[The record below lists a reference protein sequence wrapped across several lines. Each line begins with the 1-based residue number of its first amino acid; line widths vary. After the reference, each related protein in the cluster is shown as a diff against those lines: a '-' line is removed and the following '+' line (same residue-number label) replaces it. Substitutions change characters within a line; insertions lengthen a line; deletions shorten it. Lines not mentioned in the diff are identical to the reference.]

1 MSRKKVEKILFFS
14 KTLDFLE
21 HYLPEQALKSRNTIE
36 TYRDALTV
44 FRRYITD
51 TMSLSLRTFSF
62 EDCTHDFLLSYI
74 EFLHK
79 NGNSETTCNNRLAA
93 LRAYLWYAADCDIAL
108 QSVALTASRV
118 PFLKVPKLTRE
129 IIPDDAL
136 KALLAAP
143 PDTKIGRRDRM
154 ILILLYDSA
163 IRVSELLSLNVSSV
177 NLDANIPYLRIYGKG
192 DKERIIAITDKTAGH
207 LKNYLKV
214 YHNMIVPDD
223 PLIYTVI
230 KGHKDRMSVGNVER
244 IVKKYAAQISSE
256 YPDLPEHCY
265 PHMLR
270 RTRATNLYQ
279 DGTELEL
286 VSRILGHSTTETTRI
301 YAAPSVDM
309 MRKVMESGNL
319 KSDEK
324 PLWSDDEAEM
334 ARICGLR

>member
-1 MSRKKVEKILFFS
+1 
-14 KTLDFLE
+14 
-21 HYLPEQALKSRNTIE
+21 
-36 TYRDALTV
+36 
-44 FRRYITD
+44 
-51 TMSLSLRTFSF
+51 
-62 EDCTHDFLLSYI
+62 
-74 EFLHK
+74 
-79 NGNSETTCNNRLAA
+79 
-93 LRAYLWYAADCDIAL
+93 
-108 QSVALTASRV
+108 
-118 PFLKVPKLTRE
+118 
-129 IIPDDAL
+129 
-136 KALLAAP
+136 
-143 PDTKIGRRDRM
+143 M